1 MRMTLITITMIS
13 MEMEMLSDLALYKA
27 LLKEI

>member
-1 MRMTLITITMIS
+1 MRMTLITITMIN
-13 MEMEMLSDLALYKA
+13 MEMGMLSDLALCKA